1 MDGLKQQRSGGSNH
15 HAPMKFSIRKE
26 LRLVAVRGRAK
37 KFGVTSESHEK
48 ALKAPRA
55 I

>member
-1 MDGLKQQRSGGSNH
+1 
-15 HAPMKFSIRKE
+15 MKVFNQEE

-37 KFGVTSESHEK
+37 KVGVTSESHEK